1 VADWWLTV
9 VELVVEKLVMRVVVA
24 EAAERERERGGE
36 TAETRAMGADFFQ
49 TLDPNFSSLEPS
61 TQPLFIS
68 GGIG

>member
-1 VADWWLTV
+1 VADWWLT
-9 VELVVEKLVMRVVVA
+9 VVEKLVMRVVVA
-24 EAAERERERGGE
+24 EAAEREREGGE
-36 TAETRAMGADFFQ
+36 TAETRAMGAGFFQ